1 MLNRPLNI
9 SFELTDNYTVGGF
22 RNFIKL
28 LLSDSTRYNIFI
40 ISNDDSAAYITKVGE
55 TLGLPSTN
63 VVVCN
68 FTADKIQAITD
79 NNIDIHLD
87 NLQSFTM
94 LVEETTDAYGILV
107 TKNLNKYYLR
117 PDYII
122 TFDTIALKITNE
134 TN

>member
-1 MLNRPLNI
+1 MGNSCI
-9 SFELTDNYTVGGF
+9 
-22 RNFIKL
+22 FIKL

-68 FTADKIQAITD
+68 FTADKIQAIID

-107 TKNLNKYYLR
+107 TKNLNKYYFIYC
-117 PDYII
+117 PDFYLPIGI
-122 TFDTIALKITNE
+122 RLTPRTT
-134 TN
+134 